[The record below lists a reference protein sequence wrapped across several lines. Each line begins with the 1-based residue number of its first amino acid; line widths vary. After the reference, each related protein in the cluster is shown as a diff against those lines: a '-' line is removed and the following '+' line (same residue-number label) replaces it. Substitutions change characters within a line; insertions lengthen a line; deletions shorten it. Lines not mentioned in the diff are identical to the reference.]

1 MKRKDISSI
10 CMKLCISFFLFW
22 GISDSIFSKEDNK
35 GEKTTDNILLQTVV
49 DSARNTQSHHSS
61 VVKNG
66 CVSVFKDK
74 NVSSVISV
82 LGCDSLFVQNVTII
96 NGGNLTL
103 SAPGDVTLNGL
114 FVGELGSILNI
125 KAEDLQY
132 VFEFFYDA
140 SGNREMRQVSVVESD
155 I

>member
-1 MKRKDISSI
+1 MSSI
-10 CMKLCISFFLFW
+10 CLKLCISFFLL
-22 GISDSIFSKEDNK
+22 GGVSDFVFSKEDNK
-35 GEKTTDNILLQTVV
+35 GEKTTDNILLQAVA
-49 DSARNTQSHHSS
+49 DSVRNTQSLHSS

-74 NVSSVISV
+74 SVSSVTSI
-82 LGCDSLFVQNVTII
+82 LGCDSLFVQNVTIT

-103 SAPGDVTLNGL
+103 SAPGNVTLNGP
-114 FVGELGSILNI
+114 FVGELGSTLNI

-140 SGNREMRQVSVVESD
+140 SGNRKMRQVSVVESD